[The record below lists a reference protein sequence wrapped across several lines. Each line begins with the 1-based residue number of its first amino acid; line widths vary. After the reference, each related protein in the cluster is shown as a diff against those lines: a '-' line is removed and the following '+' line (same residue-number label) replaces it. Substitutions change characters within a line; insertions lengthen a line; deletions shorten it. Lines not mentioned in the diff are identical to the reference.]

1 MKNNPGQHVMRALSD
16 LPRNHVLRTVAL
28 VSVMAFPL
36 MAYAQL
42 GSAGKTIK
50 LSKDA
55 APAAVESVAPAKP
68 VADGACANQHW
79 PFFTAECLRGSGQ
92 TIKPR
97 FVSMN
102 AETSLGVEAPKP
114 AAANHSRHVAA
125 VNDSR
130 STPVAKPRKPAK
142 PRVARVR
149 KPMSISYAA
158 NATAGQVSLPGW

>member
-1 MKNNPGQHVMRALSD
+1 MKNNLGQNVMSALSD
-16 LPRNHVLRTVAL
+16 LPRNQVIRVVAL

-42 GSAGKTIK
+42 GSAAKAIN

-97 FVSMN
+97 LVSMS
-102 AETSLGVEAPKP
+102 AETSPGAEAPKP
-114 AAANHSRHVAA
+114 AAADHSRHVASP
-125 VNDSR
+125 NDSR
-130 STPVAKPRKPAK
+130 GMPVAKSRKPAK
-142 PRVARVR
+142 PHVARVR
-149 KPMSISYAA
+149 KPTSISYAA
-158 NATAGQVSLPGW
+158 NATAGQVSMPGW

>member
-1 MKNNPGQHVMRALSD
+1 MKNNPGQNVMKALSD
-16 LPRNHVLRTVAL
+16 LPRNQVIRVVAL
-28 VSVMAFPL
+28 VAVMAFPL

-42 GSAGKTIK
+42 GSAAKAIN

-55 APAAVESVAPAKP
+55 APAAAESVAPAKP
-68 VADGACANQHW
+68 VADDACANQHW
-79 PFFTAECLRGSGQ
+79 PFFSAECLRGSGP

-97 FVSMN
+97 LVSMS
-102 AETSLGVEAPKP
+102 AETSPGAEAPKP
-114 AAANHSRHVAA
+114 AAADHSRHVAVA
-125 VNDSR
+125 NDS

-149 KPMSISYAA
+149 KPTSISYAA

>member
-1 MKNNPGQHVMRALSD
+1 VIRALSD
-16 LPRNHVLRTVAL
+16 LPRNHVIRAVAL

-42 GSAGKTIK
+42 GSAAKAIK
-50 LSKDA
+50 PPKDA
-55 APAAVESVAPAKP
+55 APAIAESVTPAKP
-68 VADGACANQHW
+68 AAAGSCANQHW
-79 PFFTAECLRGSGQ
+79 PFFTAECLRGTGQ

-97 FVSMN
+97 LVS
-102 AETSLGVEAPKP
+102 TSADTSPAADAPKP

-125 VNDSR
+125 SNDSR

-158 NATAGQVSLPGW
+158 NATAGQASMPGW